1 MKAGAYDIFI
11 SYTIEDSAIA
21 RRIYDDLIQ
30 SDKRVKIYL
39 FEKTE
44 ADEKRGADFWKEI
57 IAAMND
63 VKYFLLIDSA
73 KARASEW
80 VIREC
85 EEAMQ
90 LLDQDKIQKIIPCQ
104 IEPDGD
110 WRKPVAAGIESAQAS
125 LFSRINRFT
134 RINLYDYTT
143 FDHEDIYRDEMKAIC
158 HTCDLNAKSFS
169 DTPEAIDFQD
179 ELAGLK
185 LDMPNKEILVND
197 YKYFLH
203 RAKSDLDNAKR
214 RLEILQNECRKLGFR
229 ITGNSM
235 EYLKGEK
242 IPDNVLKKLES
253 KEILNNL
260 FATELQFEAAV
271 GKQLDKAE
279 LDRWKT
285 AIFESAEKGLRFFT
299 LDMSMA
305 FLQIESGD
313 EVGALATLEH
323 ITTSFRHEARGWN
336 ALGRMQTH
344 RGAFADAVSTQNTAL
359 ACIEKDVNA
368 NDIFLQSNKILVL
381 YDKIRALIAA
391 GDIREAIK
399 TFEKIEETYRD
410 SVSYLMMKAF
420 IRIKQGYLKESEGI
434 LEKLYAI
441 YKNETGNWAA
451 FKLTAS
457 KIKLLRVRG
466 LPAVL
471 TGKLKV
477 LEGKAFL
484 SEKSFVETVQSLIE
498 SDLFSNHH
506 QQILDAAR
514 YDRGF
519 CINAYEL
526 AYLEYEL
533 STVFL
538 DHRCFWHAL
547 RHIKRCNEIVPDD
560 AVHKSDLALLQ
571 HAAESPA
578 HNTIMEAL
586 ALDFDGIRDKDI
598 YLGRLYYLLG
608 DLAKA
613 KSLLKNTDQLAKYIR
628 DLKEMAKQKYCKD
641 FGKTDSSFYRIIG
654 GAIRRFLS
662 FFGIMAAL

>member
-1 MKAGAYDIFI
+1 MKAEPYDIFI

-30 SDKRVKIYL
+30 SDKRAKIYL

-44 ADEKRGADFWKEI
+44 ADKKKGEDFWKEI

-73 KARASEW
+73 RARASEW

-90 LLDQDKIQKIIPCQ
+90 LLDQGKIQKIIPCQ

-110 WRKPVAAGIESAQAS
+110 WRKPVAAGIEPAQPS

-134 RINLYDYTT
+134 RINLYGYTT
-143 FDHEDIYRDEMKAIC
+143 FDHEDIYRDEMKALC

-169 DTPEAIDFQD
+169 DSPEAIDFQD
-179 ELAGLK
+179 ELADLK

-203 RAKSDLDNAKR
+203 RKKSDLDNAKR
-214 RLEILQNECRKLGFR
+214 RLETLQDECRKLGFSDE
-229 ITGNSM
+229 N
-235 EYLKGEK
+235 
-242 IPDNVLKKLES
+242 
-253 KEILNNL
+253 
-260 FATELQFEAAV
+260 
-271 GKQLDKAE
+271 
-279 LDRWKT
+279 
-285 AIFESAEKGLRFFT
+285 GLRFFT

-313 EVGALATLEH
+313 EDGAFATLKH

-359 ACIEKDVNA
+359 ACIEKDANA

-381 YDKIRALIAA
+381 YDKIRALIDA

-399 TFEKIEETYRD
+399 TFEKIEATYHD
-410 SVSYLMMKAF
+410 SVSYRMIKAHV
-420 IRIKQGYLKESEGI
+420 RIKQGDLKESEKTM
-434 LEKLYAI
+434 EKLYKI
-441 YKNETGNWAA
+441 YKNETDNWAA

-457 KIKLLRVRG
+457 KIKLLQIRG
-466 LPAVL
+466 LSE
-471 TGKLKV
+471 KLIEKLRV

-484 SEKSFVETVQSLIE
+484 SEKSFVETVQPLIE
-498 SDLFSNHH
+498 SDLFSNHL

-519 CINAYEL
+519 CVNGNEL
-526 AYLEYEL
+526 SYLEYEMFAA
-533 STVFL
+533 FL
-538 DHRCFWHAL
+538 DHRCFWQAL
-547 RHIKRCNEIVPDD
+547 RHIVRCNEIVPDN
-560 AVHKSDLALLQ
+560 AVHKSDLALMQ
-571 HAAESPA
+571 HAAGLPA
-578 HNTIMEAL
+578 RDTIMEAL

-598 YLGRLYYLLG
+598 YWGRLYYLLG

-613 KSLLKNTDQLAKYIR
+613 KSLLKNTDPLAKYIR
-628 DLKEMAKQKYCKD
+628 DLKEMAKNKYCKD
-641 FGKTDSSFYRIIG
+641 SGTEIDNFI
-654 GAIRRFLS
+654 A
-662 FFGIMAAL
+662 

>member
-1 MKAGAYDIFI
+1 MKAEPYDIFI
-11 SYTIEDSAIA
+11 SYTIEDSSIA

-39 FEKTE
+39 FERTE
-44 ADEKRGADFWKEI
+44 ADEKRGEDFWQKI

-73 KARASEW
+73 RARASEW

-90 LLDQDKIQKIIPCQ
+90 LLEQGKIQKIVPCQ

-110 WRKPVAAGIESAQAS
+110 WRKPVTAGIEPVQPW
-125 LFSRINRFT
+125 LFSSINRFT
-134 RINLYDYTT
+134 RINLYGYTT
-143 FDHEDIYRDEMKAIC
+143 FDHEDIYRDEMKALC
-158 HTCDLNAKSFS
+158 HTCDLNGKSFS

-185 LDMPNKEILVND
+185 LDLPNKEILVND

-214 RLEILQNECRKLGFR
+214 RLETLQDECRKLGFR
-229 ITGNSM
+229 ITGNSL
-235 EYLKGEK
+235 EYLKEK
-242 IPDNVLKKLES
+242 GMTDIVLEKLAS
-253 KEILNNL
+253 KEMLDKL
-260 FATELQFEAAV
+260 FATELQFEAALV
-271 GKQLDKAE
+271 KQLDKSE
-279 LDRWKT
+279 FDRWKT
-285 AIFESAEKGLRFFT
+285 DIFKSAEKGIRFFT

-313 EVGALATLEH
+313 EDGALATLQN

-336 ALGRMQTH
+336 ALGRIQAH
-344 RGAFADAVSTQNTAL
+344 RGSFADAVSTQNTAL
-359 ACIEKDVNA
+359 ACIEKDANA

-399 TFEKIEETYRD
+399 TFEKIEATYRD
-410 SVSYLMMKAF
+410 SVSYRMIKSF
-420 IRIKQGYLKESEGI
+420 IRIKQGDLKNSEKI
-434 LEKLYAI
+434 LTKLYEI
-441 YKNETGNWAA
+441 YKNETDNWAA
-451 FKLTAS
+451 FKLSAS
-457 KIKLLRVRG
+457 KMKLLRVRG

-471 TGKLKV
+471 IEILKV

-484 SEKSFVETVQSLIE
+484 SEKSFVETVQPLIE
-498 SDLFSNHH
+498 SDLFSNHL

-519 CINAYEL
+519 CINGNEL
-526 AYLEYEL
+526 SYLEYEMFAA
-533 STVFL
+533 FL

-547 RHIKRCNEIVPDD
+547 RHIVRCNKIVPDN
-560 AVHKSDLALLQ
+560 AVYKSDLALMQ
-571 HAAESPA
+571 HAAGLPA
-578 HNTIMEAL
+578 RDTIMEAL
-586 ALDFDGIRDKDI
+586 ALDFDDIRDKDI
-598 YLGRLYYLLG
+598 YKQRLYYLLEMEKVN
-608 DLAKA
+608 D
-613 KSLLKNTDQLAKYIR
+613 LLKNTDALAKYIR
-628 DLKEMAKQKYCKD
+628 DLKEMAKNKYCKD
-641 FGKTDSSFYRIIG
+641 SGTEIDNFI
-654 GAIRRFLS
+654 A
-662 FFGIMAAL
+662 